1 MYGEEQLLSKLKSA
15 ENGAAVATATG
26 GIITC
31 TSMMGGCVCESSLL
45 VWWKEGVS
53 VGM

>member
-15 ENGAAVATATG
+15 ENGAAAATG

-31 TSMMGGCVCESSLL
+31 TSMMGGVCV
-45 VWWKEGVS
+45 
-53 VGM
+53 